1 MEQEVQNHAVANND
15 NNALRKRNFEKAYV
29 INIPHKLSVDKAIN
43 SHCQSVEQQ
52 QQQQLL
58 QRQEHR
64 KS

>member
-1 MEQEVQNHAVANND
+1 MEQEVQNHAVANKD
-15 NNALRKRNFEKAYV
+15 YNAFRKRNFEKAYV
-29 INIPHKLSVDKAIN
+29 INIAHKLSVDKAIN

-58 QRQEHR
+58 QRQEQR